1 MKIIPVCAESFG
13 ANTYIIVSDSEA
25 LVVDPTVSTDAI
37 LSAIRAEDAH
47 PIGVIL
53 THGHFDHVLSLDRFR
68 QATGTKAFIH
78 EDDAIMLTDGKKNA
92 FFEFF
97 GKERTFGAAEN
108 LLRDGQRIRLGNE
121 EIEVLHTPGHT
132 QGSVCYL
139 CGDALITGDTLFA
152 ESFGRCDLWSGSL
165 TLMSSS
171 LRRLRTLDPKLTIYP
186 GHGCPSRLG
195 DALDN
200 VAYLL

>member
-13 ANTYIIVSDSEA
+13 ANTYIVVSGSEA

-53 THGHFDHVLSLDRFR
+53 THGHFDHLLSLDRFR
-68 QATGTKAFIH
+68 QATVTEAFIH

-108 LLRDGQRIRLGNE
+108 LLKDGQILRLADE
-121 EIEVLHTPGHT
+121 QIEVIHTPGHT

-139 CGDALITGDTLFA
+139 CGNELITGDTLFA
-152 ESFGRCDLWSGSL
+152 ESFGRCDLWGGSMA
-165 TLMSSS
+165 LMSSS
-171 LRRLRTLDPKLTIYP
+171 LRRLRTLDPSLTIYP
-186 GHGCPSRLG
+186 GHGCTSRLG